1 MKVFAIDVNLHSIP
15 RRFSM
20 ESDTEGPS
28 YPDYRTEIETGLEV
42 ENIRERI
49 EVLSR
54 EGKAQLIHRLIETL
68 TIDEIA
74 TVLDEVA
81 IRLHET

>member
-1 MKVFAIDVNLHSIP
+1 
-15 RRFSM
+15 M

-28 YPDYRTEIETGLEV
+28 YPGYRAEIETSLEV
-42 ENIRERI
+42 EDIRERI

-54 EGKAQLIHRLIETL
+54 EGKAQLIHGLIETL

>member
-1 MKVFAIDVNLHSIP
+1 
-15 RRFSM
+15 M

-28 YPDYRTEIETGLEV
+28 YPGYRAAIETSLEV
-42 ENIRERI
+42 EDIRERI

-54 EGKAQLIHRLIETL
+54 EGKARLIHGLIETL

>member
-1 MKVFAIDVNLHSIP
+1 
-15 RRFSM
+15 M

-28 YPDYRTEIETGLEV
+28 YPDYRAEIETGREV
-42 ENIRERI
+42 EDIRERI
-49 EVLSR
+49 ETLSR

-74 TVLDEVA
+74 TVLEEVA
-81 IRLHET
+81 IRLHEI

>member
-1 MKVFAIDVNLHSIP
+1 
-15 RRFSM
+15 M

-28 YPDYRTEIETGLEV
+28 YPDYGAEIETSLEV
-42 ENIRERI
+42 EDICERI

-54 EGKAQLIHRLIETL
+54 EEKSQLIHRLIETL